1 MNRLCQHIRN
11 YFGFSK
17 TETNG
22 FLVLV
27 PLMVLVLLSPRLYVV
42 LFATEYDPS
51 EGDKQMLDSILVAWS
66 ANIKEP
72 VKEEKPAL
80 IRVELKPFNPN
91 TATKQQLQQLGI
103 PSFLSKRIMKYRD
116 KGGVFKIKSDLSRIY
131 DFPDSLYQVLHRFIQ
146 LPVQLP
152 ARSKQGIAARN
163 RKATNERTI
172 SKKAKPAPLVVDLNA
187 ADTTELK
194 KLRGIGSGYSRRIIK
209 YRKLLGGYTA
219 KEQLAE
225 VYGISDSL
233 YQSLA
238 HQVRVNPVNLRK
250 LNVNLANFKTLKRHP
265 YISYKQAAAILN
277 IRSKKGKFRSPQDLL
292 AVEVLDSAQIE
303 KLKPYITF

>member
-1 MNRLCQHIRN
+1 
-11 YFGFSK
+11 
-17 TETNG
+17 
-22 FLVLV
+22 
-27 PLMVLVLLSPRLYVV
+27 MVLVLLSPRLYVV

-51 EGDKQMLDSILVAWS
+51 DGDKQMLDSILVAWS
-66 ANIKEP
+66 SNIKEP
-72 VKEEKPAL
+72 VKEEEPTP

-91 TATKQQLQQLGI
+91 TATKQQLEQLGI
-103 PSFLSKRIMKYRD
+103 ASFLSKRIIKYRD

-131 DFPDSLYQVLHRFIQ
+131 DFPDSLYRVLYKFIQ
-146 LPVQLP
+146 LPGQL
-152 ARSKQGIAARN
+152 AAQSKRTIAKRN
-163 RKATNERTI
+163 RKVTDERVI
-172 SKKAKPAPLVVDLNA
+172 SKKAKPALLVVDLNA

-194 KLRGIGSGYSRRIIK
+194 KLKGIGSGYSRRIIK

-238 HQVRVNPVNLRK
+238 DQVTVSSVSLRK

-277 IRSKKGKFRSPQDLL
+277 IRSKKGKFRIPQDLL
-292 AVEVLDSAQIE
+292 AVEGLDSAQIE

>member
-1 MNRLCQHIRN
+1 MNRLRQYIRN

-22 FLVLV
+22 VLVLV
-27 PLMVLVLLSPRLYVV
+27 PLMVLVLLSPGLYVA

-51 EGDKQMLDSILVAWS
+51 DGDKQMLDSILLAWS

-72 VKEEKPAL
+72 VKEEEPAL

-91 TATKQQLQQLGI
+91 IATKQQLEQLGI
-103 PSFLSKRIMKYRD
+103 PSFLSGRIIKYRN

-131 DFPDSLYQVLHRFIQ
+131 DFPDSLYRVLYKFIQ
-146 LPVQLP
+146 LPRQLAAQSKP
-152 ARSKQGIAARN
+152 RIARRN
-163 RKATNERTI
+163 PEVTDDRAI

-187 ADTTELK
+187 ADTIELK

-238 HQVRVNPVNLRK
+238 HQVRVNKVNLRK

-265 YISYKQAAAILN
+265 YISYKQATAILN
-277 IRSKKGKFRSPQDLL
+277 ARSKKGKFRSPQDLL
-292 AVEVLDSAQIE
+292 AVEGLDSAQIE